1 MPAHLQAGHGVLR
14 PQPRAQTPVSRL
26 RGDRKFCERDS
37 QARQQ
42 PHLEICE
49 RVRGVSVRQQ
59 SKSNNNKKGTKPL
72 IMEGTPPLRGVPY
85 PTLDLQLWRAPV
97 RFAACPT
104 LPFNAVKMLKS
115 KSTSAALFVGA
126 ATGRTLNYHTQKKFR
141 RLAAAKFKS
150 KAVKINGIVKVKSK
164 VNVNYTSLAARR
176 QGKAA
181 CGCLAATT
189 CRFSPA
195 HNEPKTCH
203 S

>member
-1 MPAHLQAGHGVLR
+1 
-14 PQPRAQTPVSRL
+14 
-26 RGDRKFCERDS
+26 
-37 QARQQ
+37 
-42 PHLEICE
+42 
-49 RVRGVSVRQQ
+49 
-59 SKSNNNKKGTKPL
+59 
-72 IMEGTPPLRGVPY
+72 
-85 PTLDLQLWRAPV
+85 
-97 RFAACPT
+97 
-104 LPFNAVKMLKS
+104 MLKS

-164 VNVNYTSLAARR
+164 VNVNYASLAARR

-203 S
+203 TCCRRPCIRTRSSSTCTEFMRSWHSSPWRSTSSRSSRHSRNCHPNSRSRQARPKIHTRPCRCHYHTNRSAI